1 MAAPHDGY
9 GQGYAPADPYAQQ
22 SPVQPGFAATSPPPP
37 AGQEHEGGKKKKRGY
52 AAQAYDF
59 GAGANSALGG
69 QPQAGGA
76 FQPPAPA
83 FGGYA
88 AQPEVQPGY
97 GAPQYGGQVGGA
109 QPGSAGS
116 GYPAPAPYGG
126 GVGYQAPDPGY
137 PAPGAPL
144 AGGVGGI
151 TQGMGQMNV
160 GGQPPLPGAQ
170 PGQPQAGQ
178 AAARPAILNQLYPT
192 DLLNQPF
199 NVAELDL
206 PPPPIILPPNVS
218 CKSSR
223 YYSCLLIPAQ
233 VKRHTFARCKL
244 PPKIRPFYSQCGSYH
259 TLPPQEIEASI
270 CSRHPTIYFSP

>member
-1 MAAPHDGY
+1 MAAPQDGY
-9 GQGYAPADPYAQQ
+9 GQGYPPPDPYAQQ
-22 SPVQPGFAATSPPPP
+22 SPLQQGFEAATSPPPP
-37 AGQEHEGGKKKKRGY
+37 AGHENEGGKKKKRGY

-69 QPQAGGA
+69 QPVAGGA

-88 AQPEVQPGY
+88 AQSDAQPAY
-97 GAPQYGGQVGGA
+97 SAPQYAGQVGGA
-109 QPGSAGS
+109 VPGTPGS

-137 PAPGAPL
+137 PGPGAPV

-178 AAARPAILNQLYPT
+178 GAARPAVLNQLYPT

-199 NVAELDL
+199 NVAELEL
-206 PPPPIILPPNVS
+206 PPPPIILPPNVRHHPFLCPTS
-218 CKSSR
+218 LLTLISSQASR
-223 YYSCLLIPAQ
+223 
-233 VKRHTFARCKL
+233 L
-244 PPKIRPFYSQCGSYH
+244 PQMQIVPRNTSGR
-259 TLPPQEIEASI
+259 L
-270 CSRHPTIYFSP
+270 